1 MMLVVMKWNV
11 HPDKVEAYT
20 KWTQSAIQRTLAV
33 PGVVEF
39 RAYRPASGAHQVVV
53 TYELADLA
61 AWAAWYDK
69 EDVQKVLEELRTVA
83 IDVNIELWGPSSI
96 VPKPIRPGK

>member
-20 KWTQSAIQRTLAV
+20 KWTQSAIQSTLAV

-39 RAYRPASGAHQVVV
+39 RAYRPAAGAHQVVV

-61 AWAAWYDK
+61 AWASWYSK
-69 EDVQKVLEELRTVA
+69 AEVQKVLEELRTVA
-83 IDVNIELWGPSSI
+83 IDVTIELWGPSPL
-96 VPKPIRPGK
+96 VPKPIRP

>member
-53 TYELADLA
+53 TYELADFA
-61 AWAAWYDK
+61 AWASWYGK
-69 EDVQKVLEELRTVA
+69 VEVQKVLEELRTVA
-83 IDVNIELWGPSSI
+83 IDVTIELWGPSPL
-96 VPKPIRPGK
+96 VPKPIRP